1 MLIEYLSKNRFILL
15 LAITLCHFLIVP
27 FFEGTL
33 AVQIISDSVLSI
45 VCLSAIYAIRRNKLL
60 VLVAAILTVPFFI
73 SIWSNYAFGSETLI
87 RAVNFLGILVLAL
100 VAVSV
105 LIHIFRER
113 RVTIDLICA
122 SIVVY
127 LIIGLM
133 WGFAYGL
140 LDSLQPESF
149 SIPEGKLEDS
159 RLLFLYYS
167 FVSLT
172 TLGYGDVTP
181 MTAPASFLSLIEAVV
196 GQMYVAILVARL
208 VGVNISQSLQDDP
221 GKQRG
226 DHEANG

>member
-1 MLIEYLSKNRFILL
+1 
-15 LAITLCHFLIVP
+15 
-27 FFEGTL
+27 
-33 AVQIISDSVLSI
+33 
-45 VCLSAIYAIRRNKLL
+45 
-60 VLVAAILTVPFFI
+60 
-73 SIWSNYAFGSETLI
+73 
-87 RAVNFLGILVLAL
+87 VNALGILVLAL
-100 VAVSV
+100 VAICV

-113 RVTIDLICA
+113 RVTANLICA

-127 LIIGLM
+127 LIIGLV

-149 SIPEGKLEDS
+149 SIPEGKLENS

-181 MTAPASFLSLIEAVV
+181 MTAPASFLSLIEAIV

-208 VGVNISQSLQDDP
+208 VGINISQSLQNDS
-221 GKQRG
+221 GGSERG
-226 DHEANG
+226 S

>member
-1 MLIEYLSKNRFILL
+1 
-15 LAITLCHFLIVP
+15 
-27 FFEGTL
+27 
-33 AVQIISDSVLSI
+33 VLSI

-60 VLVAAILTVPFFI
+60 VLVAAILSVPFFI
-73 SIWSNYAFGSETLI
+73 SIWSNYAFGSETLT
-87 RAVNFLGILVLAL
+87 RVVNALGILVLAL

-105 LIHIFRER
+105 LIHIFRES
-113 RVTIDLICA
+113 RVTADLICA

-127 LIIGLM
+127 LIFGLV

-140 LDSLQPESF
+140 LDSLQPASF

-208 VGVNISQSLQDDP
+208 VGINISQSLQGNS
-221 GKQRG
+221 GKQG
-226 DHEANG
+226 EDHETNG